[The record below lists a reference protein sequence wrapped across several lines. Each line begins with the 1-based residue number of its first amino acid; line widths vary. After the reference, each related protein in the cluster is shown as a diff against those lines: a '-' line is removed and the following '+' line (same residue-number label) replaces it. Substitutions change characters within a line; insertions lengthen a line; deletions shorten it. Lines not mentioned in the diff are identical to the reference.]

1 MIDVILVSHPERIST
16 KGNLKLGLS
25 DHDLV
30 YLVRRQRL
38 PRPNAKTIEFRS
50 TKNLDKN
57 ALVSDLKEIPW
68 DSAYVFDNVNDT
80 WNHWESLFDQV
91 LAPKIRMKTRI
102 NQLPWI
108 NSHILKQ
115 IRVRNH
121 LYKKFRKVTSENNWS
136 KYRERRNLVTAL
148 KRRGIKEFC
157 LNASLIKQKPGE
169 FWINL
174 ILIANFI

>member
-1 MIDVILVSHPERIST
+1 MLKGKYNQQGSNQELSDFCDQFCLTNVISEPTRVTKSSASLIDVILVSHPERIST

-57 ALVSDLKEIPW
+57 ALVSDLNEIPW

-80 WNHWESLFDQV
+80 WNHWESLFSQV
-91 LAPKIRMKTRI
+91 LDKHAPKIRMKTRI
-102 NQLPWI
+102 SQLPWI
-108 NSHILKQ
+108 N
-115 IRVRNH
+115 
-121 LYKKFRKVTSENNWS
+121 
-136 KYRERRNLVTAL
+136 
-148 KRRGIKEFC
+148 
-157 LNASLIKQKPGE
+157 
-169 FWINL
+169 
-174 ILIANFI
+174 